1 MALIHVLDSETI
13 DKIAAGEVVE
23 RPASVVKELV
33 ENAIDAGADAITVEI
48 RDGGIS
54 FLRVTDNGCGMESE
68 QVRTAFLRHAT
79 SKIAVADDLT
89 RISSLGFRG
98 EALSSIA
105 AVAKVEIITKTRD
118 KLTGTRMVLEGG
130 KEADYSQVGAPDGTT
145 FIVRN
150 LFFNTPVRRNFLKT
164 AATEGGYIAELM
176 EHLALS
182 RPDISF
188 RFLVGNQEKFHTTG
202 NGDLKEV
209 IYRIYG
215 REIAMSLIPISYE
228 ESGIRI
234 DGYLGKPI
242 VVRSNRNFEI
252 YFMNHRFI
260 RSNVIAR
267 AIEEGYKEYLMQ
279 HKFPFCVLHISMP
292 AEWVDVNVH
301 PTKMEVR
308 FSEALEVC
316 NILTAAVARTL
327 KEQEMIPKAGIGQPE
342 KEQVV
347 TSNSKERV
355 PEVFETQRSRNYQ
368 VMEEA
373 VYRKDMETGMVIPT
387 LKRPQTAKFL
397 TEDPEDDEE
406 AFFVQESELK
416 EEVTLEQTKEA
427 LTEMVDVINPE
438 DSVSVEEGQ
447 LSLFDEKILTRENR
461 SRYRMIGQVFDT
473 YWMLQFENE
482 LLIIDQHAAHEK
494 VKYERLMEQYRRN
507 DVQAQQLMPPII
519 LTLTGREETVL
530 NSHADT
536 FKSLGFEVEAFGGNE
551 HALRSVPMDL
561 YGCSE
566 KEMFLEVLDE
576 LASDSLKSIRSIEEK
591 IASMSCK
598 AAVKGNYAMSSREAE
613 ALIDELLILN
623 NPYNCPHGR
632 PTIISISKTE
642 MEKKFK
648 RIV

>member
-105 AVAKVEIITKTRD
+105 AVAKVEIITKTCD

-215 REIAMSLIPISYE
+215 REVAMSLIPISYE

-461 SRYRMIGQVFDT
+461 SRYRIIGQVFDT